1 MYLFL
6 VYFSFYFNLRTMGK
20 DFGFHSLFFNL
31 EKSCFLSIIYS
42 FFAFAVCGKFTI
54 FILVFVFANK
64 IIGVVG
70 KIF

>member
-20 DFGFHSLFFNL
+20 DFGFHSLFL
-31 EKSCFLSIIYS
+31 IWKSLFFFLLFII
-42 FFAFAVCGKFTI
+42 FFVFAVCGKFTI
-54 FILVFVFANK
+54 FFLVFVFANK

-70 KIF
+70 KNF